1 MTEVLSKKLIESI
14 YDKYDGDMINCA
26 RSIERNVLARL
37 KRQKPTAYLV
47 GNMYAEDF
55 ATAKELFK
63 ETGFKVRPLFLKPF
77 AVADSKIKLPKPKLK
92 LVVL

>member
-1 MTEVLSKKLIESI
+1 MADVLSKKLIESI
-14 YDKYDGDMINCA
+14 YTKYDGDMINCA

-77 AVADSKIKLPKPKLK
+77 TVSKDKVKLSKPKLK
-92 LVVL
+92 LVSL